1 MSPKPNAWNQ
11 DNRAAQ
17 RLALA
22 KKAAAKQTKPM
33 TSWWTEAT
41 SREDF
46 QQRLQQRHTEILNS
60 ASNSTRSI
68 NRAI

>member
-1 MSPKPNAWNQ
+1 MVSSWNQ

-17 RLALA
+17 QLAMA
-22 KKAAAKQTKPM
+22 KKAAAKNQKPRE
-33 TSWWTEAT
+33 SWWAVPNL

-46 QQRLQQRHTEILNS
+46 QQRLKSRHAEILSS
-60 ASNSTRSI
+60 ASNATRSI